1 MLVCR
6 FFRIFAYIS
15 RITILLTKTTAAENA
30 AALSYHNVRGLYFLA
45 VVFVG
50 TIDEAYISYAHHQ
63 NGLNED
69 IKIMCF
75 ICRFNVYFSRN
86 QRKCSQNGED
96 ENLKFEI
103 YEANG
108 ISSSR
113 A

>member
-6 FFRIFAYIS
+6 FVRFSGFSLIS
-15 RITILLTKTTAAENA
+15 HELPNETFI
-30 AALSYHNVRGLYFLA
+30 
-45 VVFVG
+45 
-50 TIDEAYISYAHHQ
+50 YAHHQ
-63 NGLNED
+63 NGFNEE

-96 ENLKFEI
+96 ENLKFKI
-103 YEANG
+103 YVAND
-108 ISSSR
+108 ISSCK